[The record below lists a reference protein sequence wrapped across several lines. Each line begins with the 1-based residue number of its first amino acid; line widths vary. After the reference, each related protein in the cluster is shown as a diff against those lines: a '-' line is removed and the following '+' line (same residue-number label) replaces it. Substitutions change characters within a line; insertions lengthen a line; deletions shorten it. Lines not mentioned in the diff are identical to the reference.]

1 MDDELLAYYE
11 GELRFLRESGAEF
24 ARRYPKVAAR
34 LQLDP
39 HGTSDPHVERLLEG
53 CALLTARVRKKLD
66 DEYPEITAGLLEV
79 LYPHLLRPTPP
90 MTIVQF
96 LPGPDPAGVAGG
108 YEVVAGTGLISPPV
122 ENSPVRFR
130 TAYPVTLWPIEVA
143 EAKLLTGRV
152 DDPARPPRAT
162 GLLRLT
168 LRGAGGRPIPGGI
181 DRLRFFLDGDTAPVL
196 GIYELLSTCVVKVVA
211 RIRDPS
217 GGATDVPLPDDALR
231 AVGFG
236 PDEGMIP
243 YSRRSFPGYRLLQEF
258 FAFPAKFHFVDVIGL
273 DRLGGLGPSTSVE
286 ILLFL
291 ERVPAGLPDVEK
303 ENFKLGCAP
312 AVNLY
317 TLTAEPITLDQA
329 HHEYRLIPDVH
340 RQGTTEV
347 YSVDSVRLAA
357 SYLHEAVPVPPFHES
372 RDPDPESPWRRT
384 SWYAVRRPSPRRG
397 DLGTEV
403 SLVFVQPD
411 FEPSRE
417 GEGVVTAQVTC
428 TDRDLADRL
437 PFGGDRGD
445 LEMEAPGPIGR
456 IRCLRKP
463 TPTRRPRLGG
473 DLHWRLISTLSLNHL
488 SLVDS
493 AEGIEALRSVLTLH
507 DPADSAVSRQ
517 QIAGIVGLSSRR
529 VAGRVPGVGPGGAVC
544 LGQEVTV
551 EFDET
556 HFVGSG
562 ALLLA
567 SVLERFLGSYATLN
581 SFTRLVAR
589 TRQREGILKRWPP
602 RAGDRTLL

>member
-34 LQLDP
+34 LQFDQ
-39 HGTSDPHVERLLEG
+39 HGTYDPHVERLLEG

-66 DEYPEITAGLLEV
+66 DEYPEITSGLLEV
-79 LYPHLLRPTPP
+79 LYPHLLRPMPP
-90 MTIVQF
+90 MTLVQF
-96 LPGPDPAGVAGG
+96 QLGPDPAGLAGG
-108 YEVVAGTGLISPPV
+108 FQVASGTGLVSPPIDR
-122 ENSPVRFR
+122 SPVRFR

-143 EAKLLTGRV
+143 ETKLLPGRV

-168 LRGAGGRPIPGGI
+168 LRGSGGQPFPAGI
-181 DRLRFFLDGDTAPVL
+181 DRVRFFLDGDTAQAL
-196 GIYELLSTCVVKVVA
+196 AIYELLFTCVVKAVA
-211 RIRDPS
+211 RARDAA
-217 GGATDVPLPDDALR
+217 GEAIDVPLPDDALR
-231 AVGFG
+231 PVGFE
-236 PDEGMIP
+236 PEEGVVP

-258 FAFPAKFHFVDVIGL
+258 FAFPTKFHFVDVVGL
-273 DRLGGLGPSTSVE
+273 DRLRGRGASNAVE
-286 ILLFL
+286 LLFFL
-291 ERVPAGLPDVEK
+291 DRVPAGLSDVDP
-303 ENFKLGCAP
+303 ENFKLGCTP
-312 AVNLY
+312 AVNLF

-372 RDPDPESPWRRT
+372 RDPDPESSWRRT

-397 DLGTEV
+397 DPGTEV

-411 FEPSRE
+411 FEPSRA
-417 GEGVVTAQVTC
+417 GAGVVTAEVTC
-428 TDRDLADRL
+428 TNRDLADRL

-463 TPTRRPRLGG
+463 TPSRRPRLLG

-493 AEGIEALRSVLTLH
+493 AEGIEALRSVLALH

-567 SVLERFLGSYATLN
+567 GVLERFLGSYATLN

-589 TRQREGILKRWPP
+589 TRQREGVLKRWPP